1 MQRQKAPWMWMILL
15 SAIVTITVFSKSSP
29 LYPLN
34 DWVDA
39 NCFLTT
45 GKALLSGQVLY
56 RDVYEQKGP
65 FLYFLHAL
73 AALVSDSSF
82 FGVWLLEIAACFAY
96 AWIGWR
102 LVLQRCKRPSVLLIP
117 GLLFLTYST
126 VAFSSG
132 DSAEELALPLIAYA
146 FAAGISIQWKT
157 DLPSNRQALILGI
170 TAGLVLWIKYTLCG
184 FYFACALFVAAAAI
198 RQKKWHRLAPLAG
211 FFLLGILAA
220 SAPVLLYFIGHH
232 ALSDLWTAYFV
243 NNITLYT
250 PSAGGHGRGSGSS
263 GMLQVLLTFALQNP
277 VFSILLVL
285 GILYAAFR
293 NRTELCFLL
302 ASLLGCL
309 PFVALGSRPYPYY
322 AFIVAAFTVYG
333 WVPVQEV
340 FSRIA
345 CRHALAAAVLSCAL
359 SVCMSVAGFHVS
371 LNTYLLGTPK
381 ESMPQYQFAEVI
393 RQEEDATLL
402 NYGFLDGGF
411 YTASGL
417 THESRFFCKL
427 NIDLK
432 EMNRELSDSIQE
444 GKTTFV
450 VTRGK
455 KLQGDTPYELVRQA
469 SWPYQSNAESP
480 RSFTY
485 YLYRIRQP
493 ET

>member
-1 MQRQKAPWMWMILL
+1 MQRQKAVWMWMILI

-65 FLYFLHAL
+65 LLYFLHAL

-82 FGVWLLEIAACFAY
+82 LGVWLLEIAACCAY
-96 AWIGWR
+96 AWIGWC
-102 LVLQRCKRPSVLLIP
+102 LVIERCERPSVLLIP

-146 FAAGISIQWKT
+146 FASGMNISWKT
-157 DLPSNRQALILGI
+157 DLPSNRQALVLGI

-184 FYFACALFVAAAAI
+184 FYIACALFVALAAI
-198 RQKKWHRLAPLAG
+198 RQKKWRRLAPLAG
-211 FFLLGILAA
+211 FFLLGMLLA
-220 SAPVLLYFIGHH
+220 SAPVLLYFIGRH
-232 ALSDLWTAYFV
+232 ALSDLWTVYFI
-243 NNITLYT
+243 NNITLYS
-250 PSAGGHGRGSGSS
+250 PSAGGRGRGSGSS
-263 GMLQVLLTFALQNP
+263 MLQVLLTFALQNP
-277 VFSILLVL
+277 VFSILLIL

-293 NRTELCFLL
+293 SRMELCFLI

-309 PFVALGSRPYPYY
+309 PFIAMGSRPYPYY
-322 AFIVAAFTVYG
+322 AFIVAAFTIYG
-333 WVPVQEV
+333 WVPVHSLLSRVAAGHRRFAV
-340 FSRIA
+340 F
-345 CRHALAAAVLSCAL
+345 LSCLL
-359 SVCMSVAGFHVS
+359 SVCMGMYSFHVS
-371 LNTYLLGTPK
+371 LNTYLFGESK

-393 RQEEDATLL
+393 RQTDDATLL

-417 THESRFFCKL
+417 TPENRFFCKL

-432 EMNRELSDSIQE
+432 EMNRELSDSVQE

-455 KLQGDTPYELVRQA
+455 KLPEGTPYVLVKQA
-469 SWPYQSNAESP
+469 SGLYQSNAESP
-480 RSFTY
+480 RRFTY
-485 YLYRIRQP
+485 YLYRLRQP
-493 ET
+493 DS